1 MNALNV
7 KSEKRNLLVKEIC
20 EIIINPNSV
29 TNY

>member
-7 KSEKRNLLVKEIC
+7 KSEKRNLFVKEIC

-29 TNY
+29 MNY